1 MADWYVYSGAAGT
14 GTGANW
20 ANAKTTLPAAATAAA
35 DGDTAYVA
43 HDHAET
49 GASNMTIAPVG
60 VLKCYCVNRAG
71 SVPPVA
77 ADLRTTATVT
87 VTGAP
92 SATPM
97 TITTASLLYC
107 YGISFA
113 SGSGAS
119 SASMSINGT
128 GTFVLEAGNLR
139 IPGTNT
145 ADRINLAATNTTL
158 ILINSNCRVGIA
170 TAGFSISGRLI
181 WRGGAF
187 DSGTVPTSNIFRAG
201 GGVARCIGCDFS
213 NLGAATP
220 SANTLT
226 ADVRLTGCLLGA
238 SFAVTTPNNPTGV
251 TVIEGCNVTASGI
264 RRDEKYLYS
273 GTLTTETTIV
283 RTAGAS
289 DGATAFSHKIVTNS
303 LASRVGPFES
313 FDGVIY
319 NTATGSAK
327 TLTVHL
333 VTDNIAL
340 QDADCW
346 LEIEYLD
353 TSGSPKLAFSNSA
366 PATPLTAGANL
377 ASDSGEAWTTTGLTT
392 PLKQKVSV
400 TVTPQV
406 AGPIR
411 WRLKVAKASTTLY
424 ACPRADLT

>member
-20 ANAKTTLPAAATAAA
+20 ANAKTTLSAAATAAA

-139 IPGTNT
+139 IPGTNA
-145 ADRINLAATNTTL
+145 ADRINLPRSTRPHTHQQQCGLGRNTGFSTFWTADLEGWGDLQVRLAADVQHFPRWRRSRKVSAAT
-158 ILINSNCRVGIA
+158 SA
-170 TAGFSISGRLI
+170 ISVRRLL
-181 WRGGAF
+181 
-187 DSGTVPTSNIFRAG
+187 P
-201 GGVARCIGCDFS
+201 
-213 NLGAATP
+213 
-220 SANTLT
+220 LT
-226 ADVRLTGCLLGA
+226 RLPPMFGSRGCLLGA

-273 GTLTTETTIV
+273 G
-283 RTAGAS
+283 
-289 DGATAFSHKIVTNS
+289 
-303 LASRVGPFES
+303 
-313 FDGVIY
+313 
-319 NTATGSAK
+319 
-327 TLTVHL
+327 
-333 VTDNIAL
+333 
-340 QDADCW
+340 
-346 LEIEYLD
+346 
-353 TSGSPKLAFSNSA
+353 
-366 PATPLTAGANL
+366 
-377 ASDSGEAWTTTGLTT
+377 
-392 PLKQKVSV
+392 
-400 TVTPQV
+400 
-406 AGPIR
+406 
-411 WRLKVAKASTTLY
+411 Y
-424 ACPRADLT
+424 AHD